1 MGIENYYNYC
11 LSKKGVTEHFPFDDD
26 ILVFK
31 LGEKIF
37 ALSSLSQWENGRPSI
52 NLKCDPQL
60 AIALRIEHYA
70 IQPGFHMNK
79 KHWNTIAVNES
90 ASDEL
95 IKQLIDHSYELIF
108 NSLKKILQQEIIE
121 LEN

>member
-1 MGIENYYNYC
+1 MDIENYYNYC

-31 LGEKIF
+31 IGDKIF
-37 ALSSLSQWENGRPSI
+37 ALSSLLQWEIGSPSI

-60 AIALRIEHYA
+60 AITLRVENDA
-70 IQPGFHMNK
+70 VQPGFHMNK
-79 KHWNTIAVNES
+79 KHWNTVEVNQS

-95 IKQLIDHSYELIF
+95 LKHLIDHSYDLVF
-108 NSLKKILQQEIIE
+108 NSLPKILQQEIIE